1 MGCDISGLPV
11 LPELHHLA
19 SIPPGSVRVQRDK
32 VKMRSQFQ
40 LVPLLSLAG
49 FALACQRDFHL
60 EGRHTHRPPVARRA
74 AEFPP
79 VLTPHETILVNS
91 FDNNSIDDWAQ
102 YYGHQNK
109 LAGLGKDAAIWTRDR
124 WAANGFKASLS
135 EYEVYLSYPQ
145 HQALSIKYSNGTS
158 KDVQIQEPA
167 LPEDDVTG
175 RPDRVPTFH
184 GYSAS
189 GSVSAEYIYVG

>member
-1 MGCDISGLPV
+1 MGRDISGLPI
-11 LPELHHLA
+11 LPELCHVA
-19 SIPPGSVRVQRDK
+19 PIPSDSIHDHREK
-32 VKMRSQFQ
+32 AKMRSHAQ

-49 FALACQRDFHL
+49 IASACQRDFHL
-60 EGRHTHRPPVARRA
+60 EGRHTHRPTVARRA
-74 AEFPP
+74 VEFPP

-102 YYGHQNK
+102 YYGQQNK
-109 LAGLGKDAAIWTRDR
+109 LAGLGKDAAVWTRDR
-124 WAANGFKASLS
+124 WAANGFKASLN
-135 EYEVYLSYPQ
+135 EYEVYLSYPKY
-145 HQALSIKYSNGTS
+145 QALSIKYSNGTS
-158 KDVQIQEPA
+158 KNVEIQEPA

-184 GYSAS
+184 GYSAT